1 MKNISSKNLSEKNQP
16 STQSINTIHNTLKKN
31 NLKFTIN
38 VKPTTKKNH
47 SQIIYAHGRPMI
59 IPSKQYEQYE
69 KDCAWF
75 LPHLDKPI
83 DYPINLKCIFYMP
96 TKRRVDLCNLQ
107 EAVCDML
114 VHYGILA
121 DDNRN
126 IVATMDGSMVLYDK
140 KNPHTDIEISKKLD
154 YNKW

>member
-1 MKNISSKNLSEKNQP
+1 MKNISSKNLLEKNQL
-16 STQSINTIHNTLKKN
+16 STQSINTIHNTSKKN
-31 NLKFTIN
+31 SLNFTIKTN
-38 VKPTTKKNH
+38 PRSKKNS
-47 SQIIYAHGRPMI
+47 SQIIRVHGKTML
-59 IPSKQYEQYE
+59 IPSKLYKQYE

-140 KNPHTDIEISKKLD
+140 KNPHTDIEISRKLD